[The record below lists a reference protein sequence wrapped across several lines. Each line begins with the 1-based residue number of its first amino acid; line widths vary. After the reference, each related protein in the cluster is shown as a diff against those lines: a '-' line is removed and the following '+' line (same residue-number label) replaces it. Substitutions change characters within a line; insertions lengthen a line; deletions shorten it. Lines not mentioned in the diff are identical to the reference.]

1 MSEKDVAPTPR
12 RSAAGIVASGIFA
25 SRVIG
30 FVRERAVA
38 YFFGVSAYADVLGV
52 ALRAPN
58 LLQNLLGEGT
68 LSAAF
73 IPIYSR
79 MIAEGRAHE
88 AGRFAGAIFGLLLAV
103 AALLALLGALLAPY
117 IVAVLVPGFVLDAR
131 GELPFLVAWI
141 QEAATAL
148 LERFAFDL
156 PDPSPVD
163 RYALTV
169 PAVRIVFPMAGVL
182 VLSAWALGVLNS
194 HRRFFLPY
202 FAPVLLNVAFI
213 AGLFVA
219 ATLFIEE
226 PLDVEHL
233 ASLSASTRTQLL
245 FAALVGAL
253 VGGFLQFGVQLP
265 LVFRVMRGFEFSLST
280 RVAGVREAIRAF
292 GPVVAGRGVA
302 QLSGY
307 IDFFLAAFLAAGAI
321 AAMRPAL
328 MLYLLPVSL
337 FGLSVAASELPE
349 LARMGSQQALLF
361 GRRLDR
367 SLRQMLFLTIPAVIG
382 YLGFGFLI
390 VGALF
395 RNGSFGINA
404 NWLVYLVLCGYALGL
419 LATTM
424 SRLMQNA
431 FYALGDTKTPA
442 KIAVVRVAVSTVIA
456 IPLMFGLDRI
466 ALARLVDLPPQEQP
480 LFLGAVG
487 LALGA
492 SAGAWTELWRLHAS
506 LRGRLGAFRLPW
518 LELFKMGGLATLA
531 AAPAAAL
538 WWVLPPWHVALAA
551 LVVVGAY
558 GIVYLV
564 AAQLLRMEEAEAWT
578 GQFLSRF
585 RKV

>member
-1 MSEKDVAPTPR
+1 MPEKDVAPAPR
-12 RSAAGIVASGIFA
+12 RSAAGLVASGIFA
-25 SRVIG
+25 SRLIG

-38 YFFGVSAYADVLGV
+38 YFFGVSAFADVLVV

-79 MIAEGRAHE
+79 MLADGRPEE

-103 AALLALLGALLAPY
+103 AAGLALLGALLAQP
-117 IVAVLVPGFVLDAR
+117 IVALITPGWLNDAAAVAEGR
-131 GELPFLVAWI
+131 LPINRFELAV
-141 QEAATAL
+141 Q
-148 LERFAFDL
+148 
-156 PDPSPVD
+156 
-163 RYALTV
+163 
-169 PAVRIVFPMAGVL
+169 AVRIVFPMTGVL

-213 AGLFVA
+213 AGLFVGA
-219 ATLFIEE
+219 SLFFERPLGIES
-226 PLDVEHL
+226 L
-233 ASLSASTRTQLL
+233 ASASAGARTQLL
-245 FAALVGAL
+245 FAALVGGL

-265 LVFRVMRGFEFSLST
+265 LVFREMKGFHFSLST

-302 QLSGY
+302 QLSAY
-307 IDFFLAAFLAAGAI
+307 LDTVLAAFLAAGAI
-321 AAMRPAL
+321 AATRPAL

-349 LARMGSQQALLF
+349 LARMGPEDAARFS
-361 GRRLDR
+361 RRMDR
-367 SLRQMLFLTIPAVIG
+367 SLRQMLFLTIPTAVG
-382 YLGFGFLI
+382 YLFFGFLV

-395 RNGSFGINA
+395 RTGSFTLNA
-404 NWLVYLVLCGYALGL
+404 NWLVYLVLGGYTLGL

-442 KIAVVRVAVSTVIA
+442 KIAVVRVAVSTAVA
-456 IPLMFGLDRI
+456 VPLMFALDRI
-466 ALARLVDLPPQEQP
+466 ALAELVDLSPQAQP
-480 LFLGAVG
+480 LFLGAAG

-492 SAGAWTELWRLHAS
+492 SAGAWTELWRLYAA
-506 LRGRLGAFRLPW
+506 LRRRVEVFHLPW
-518 LELFKMGGLATLA
+518 RGMLRMVGLALLA
-531 AAPAAAL
+531 AVPAAAL
-538 WWVLPPWHVALAA
+538 WWALPAWHVALVAA
-551 LVVVGAY
+551 VVVGLY
-558 GIVYLV
+558 GGVYL
-564 AAQLLRMEEAEAWT
+564 AAAHFSGLEEAEAWA
-578 GQFLSRF
+578 GRFLN
-585 RKV
+585 RKGKG

>member
-1 MSEKDVAPTPR
+1 MPEKDVAPAPR
-12 RSAAGIVASGIFA
+12 RSAAGVVASGILA
-25 SRVIG
+25 SRLIG

-38 YFFGVSAYADVLGV
+38 YFFGISAHADVLGV

-79 MIAEGRAHE
+79 MLAEGRRRE
-88 AGRFAGAIFGLLLAV
+88 AGRFAGAIFGLLLAL
-103 AALLALLGALLAPY
+103 AAGLALLGALLAEP
-117 IVAVLVPGFVLDAR
+117 IVTVITPGWLGDAAKVAA
-131 GELPFLVAWI
+131 GELPI
-141 QEAATAL
+141 D
-148 LERFAFDL
+148 RFKLA
-156 PDPSPVD
+156 VQ
-163 RYALTV
+163 
-169 PAVRIVFPMAGVL
+169 AVRIVFPMTGVL

-213 AGLFVA
+213 AALFVGA
-219 ATLFIEE
+219 ALFVEAPLGVDTLG
-226 PLDVEHL
+226 
-233 ASLSASTRTQLL
+233 SLSAGTRTSLL
-245 FAALVGAL
+245 FAGLVGGL

-265 LVFRVMRGFEFSLST
+265 LVFREMKGFRLTLST
-280 RVAGVREAIRAF
+280 KVVGVQEAIRAF

-307 IDFFLAAFLAAGAI
+307 IDLFLAAFLAAGAI
-321 AAMRPAL
+321 ASMRPAL

-349 LARMGSQQALLF
+349 LARMGPEETSGF

-367 SLRQMLFLTIPAVIG
+367 SLRQMLFLTVPTVFG
-382 YLGFGFLI
+382 YLAFGFLI

-395 RNGSFGINA
+395 RTGSFGING
-404 NWLVYLVLCGYALGL
+404 NWLVYFVLGGYTLGL

-442 KIAVVRVAVSTVIA
+442 KIAVVRVIVSTAVA
-456 IPLMFGLDRI
+456 VPLMFTLDQI

-480 LFLGAVG
+480 LFLGAAG

-492 SAGAWTELWRLHAS
+492 SAGAWVELWRLYAM
-506 LRGRLGAFRLPW
+506 LCRQVATFRLPW
-518 LELFKMGGLATLA
+518 KRLFKMAGLALLA
-531 AAPAAAL
+531 TGPAAGL
-538 WWVLPPWHVALAA
+538 WWALPAWHVALVA
-551 LVVVGAY
+551 VGVVGAY
-558 GIVYLV
+558 GFVYLA
-564 AAQLLRMEEAEAWT
+564 AAQLSGMAEAEAWL
-578 GQFLSRF
+578 GQVLDRF
-585 RKV
+585 RQTEG